1 MAMSARDIPVTRQ
14 QVFDW
19 LEEYEGQVR
28 STQKM
33 RDYLQGK
40 LDELNVGDVM
50 VDTTSHDGLPDEV
63 PLVEMILMDIGSY
76 G

>member
-1 MAMSARDIPVTRQ
+1 MSARDIPVTRQ

-19 LEEYEGQVR
+19 LEEYEGEPDDLR
-28 STQKM
+28 P
-33 RDYLQGK
+33 YLQGK

-50 VDTTSHDGLPDEV
+50 VDTTNHDGLVDEI

-76 G
+76 E

>member
-19 LEEYEGQVR
+19 IAEYEGQVR
-28 STQKM
+28 ATGKM
-33 RDYLQGK
+33 RDFLQAK
-40 LDELNVGDVM
+40 LDELGHGDVM
-50 VDTTSHDGLPDEV
+50 VDTAAHESLVDEV
-63 PLVEMILMDIGSY
+63 PLVEMILMDIESY